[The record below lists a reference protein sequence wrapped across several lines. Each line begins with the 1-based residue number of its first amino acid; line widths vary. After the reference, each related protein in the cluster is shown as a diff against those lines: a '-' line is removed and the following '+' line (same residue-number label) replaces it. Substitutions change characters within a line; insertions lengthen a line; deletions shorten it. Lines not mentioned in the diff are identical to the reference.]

1 MYFEIG
7 KKEYISPGTIG
18 GKIKRIRE
26 HLGLSQKQLGLRCGF
41 SEATADVRIRQYE
54 SNKKVPREKALKVI
68 AEALEIDDCALFD
81 ADLLVRDRAYHA
93 LFDLEDFLG
102 LHPVKINGRYYLEFS
117 GLTMLRENG
126 IDEFENDSFL
136 RKWLEERGKWLPQRR
151 DTKEETLAKRKQYD
165 LWRYE
170 YPRNVARETTE
181 RLWLRQKKARLEQEL
196 KAVNEE
202 LGE

>member
-1 MYFEIG
+1 MKLELSKDNF
-7 KKEYISPGTIG
+7 ISPGSIG

-26 HLGLSQKQLGLRCGF
+26 HRGWTQKELGVRCGF
-41 SEATADVRIRQYE
+41 SESTADVRIRQYE

-68 AEALEIDDCALFD
+68 ADALEIDDCSLYD
-81 ADLLVRDRAYHA
+81 ADFLVKDRACHA
-93 LFDLEDFLG
+93 LFDLEDFHG

-117 GLTMLRENG
+117 GPTLLQKNSIHELEN
-126 IDEFENDSFL
+126 ESFL
-136 RKWLEERGKWLPQRR
+136 RKWAEEREKWLPERR
-151 DTKEETLAKRKQYD
+151 DTEEETIEKRKQYD

-170 YPRNVARETTE
+170 YPRNVAKETTE
-181 RLWLRQKKARLEQEL
+181 RLKLRQKKARLEQEL

>member
-1 MYFEIG
+1 MKLELSKDSF
-7 KKEYISPGTIG
+7 ISPGSIG

-26 HLGLSQKQLGLRCGF
+26 HRGWTQRELGIRCGF
-41 SEATADVRIRQYE
+41 SESTADVRIRQYE

-117 GLTMLRENG
+117 GPTMLRENG

-136 RKWLEERGKWLPQRR
+136 RMWLEEREKWLPERR
-151 DTKEETLAKRKQYD
+151 DTKEETSAKRKQYD

-170 YPRNVARETTE
+170 YPRNVAKDTTE
-181 RLWLRQKKARLEQEL
+181 RLHLRQKKARLEQEL
-196 KAVNEE
+196 QAVNEK